1 MDNIF
6 NYQLPQ
12 KDTEVFSTL
21 LQEKN
26 VEIKTI
32 ISNTLGTPREFCSDK
47 DEWVVL
53 LSGCAKI
60 EIAGEVVK
68 LTKGSSLFIKANTP
82 HKVLKTKK
90 VAHWLAVYI
99 G

>member
-1 MDNIF
+1 M
-6 NYQLPQ
+6 L
-12 KDTEVFSTL
+12 ETL
-21 LQEKN
+21 LKEKN

-32 ISNTLGTPREFCSDK
+32 LSNTLSTPQEFCSTK

-53 LSGCAKI
+53 LSGCAKL
-60 EIAGEVVK
+60 EMGGKVYK

-90 VAHWLAVYI
+90 VALWLAVYI